1 MPSPLI
7 PTRLFGIIGHPL
19 GHSLSPLLHNW
30 GFGRF
35 GLPGVY
41 MAWPVAAGR
50 AADFMTAVRVLG
62 IEGVS
67 VTIPHKAAV
76 MEFVDE
82 VTDRAR
88 AVGAVNTLFWRD
100 GKLWGE
106 NTDVAGFVAPLRE
119 MGDLPGTALVLGG
132 GGAARA
138 AVAGLTELGVPEI
151 VVSNRTAAKAEA
163 LARDFGVGSVAW
175 EKRGERR
182 GGYAGGL
189 VVNATSLGMLGEN
202 VGRSPMPTGSVGEGA
217 VAYDLVYNPHETA
230 FLRDAAAAGARVI
243 PGLSMFFGQAVAQFR
258 LWTGCELPRQEGMAL
273 LRKAL
278 YGEGDEA

>member
-30 GFGRF
+30 GFGHF

-50 AADFMTAVRVLG
+50 VADFMTAVRVLG

-76 MEFVDE
+76 MEYVDE
-82 VTDRAR
+82 MTDRAR

-106 NTDVAGFVAPLRE
+106 NTDVAGFVAPLGE
-119 MGDLPGTALVLGG
+119 MGDVPGTALVVGG

-138 AVAGLTELGVPEI
+138 AVAGLTELGVAEI
-151 VVSNRTAAKAEA
+151 FVCNRTAAKAEV
-163 LARDFGVGSVAW
+163 LVRDFGVGCVAW
-175 EKRGERR
+175 EKRADH
-182 GGYAGGL
+182 AGGL
-189 VVNATSLGMLGEN
+189 VVNATPLGMLGKNE
-202 VGRSPMPTGSVGEGA
+202 GLSPMPPGSVGALA
-217 VAYDLVYNPHETA
+217 VAYDLVYNPHETV

-243 PGLSMFFGQAVAQFR
+243 PGLAMFFGQAVAQFR
-258 LWTGCELPRQEGMAL
+258 LWTGCELPTVAGMAL

-278 YGEGDEA
+278 YGEGDGA

>member
-30 GFGRF
+30 GFGHF

-41 MAWPVAAGR
+41 MAWPVEVGR
-50 AADFMTAVRVLG
+50 VADFMTAVRLLG

-76 MEFVDE
+76 MEYVDGM
-82 VTDRAR
+82 TDRAR
-88 AVGAVNTLFWRD
+88 AVGAVNTLFWQGGR
-100 GKLWGE
+100 LWGE

-119 MGDLPGTALVLGG
+119 MGDVPGTALVLGG

-138 AVAGLTELGVPEI
+138 AVAGLAELGVPEI
-151 VVSNRTAAKAEA
+151 VVSNRTEAKARE
-163 LARDFGVGSVAW
+163 LARDFGVGVVDW
-175 EKRGERR
+175 ERRGER
-182 GGYAGGL
+182 AGGL
-189 VVNATSLGMLGEN
+189 VVNATPLGMLGKNE
-202 VGRSPMPTGSVGEGA
+202 GQSPLPPGALGPGS

-230 FLRDAAAAGARVI
+230 FLRDAATAGARMI
-243 PGLSMFFGQAVAQFR
+243 PGLSMFFGQAVEQFR
-258 LWTGCELPRQEGMAL
+258 IWTGCELPRVEGMAL

-278 YGEGDEA
+278 YGEGV

>member
-1 MPSPLI
+1 MPSPF

-30 GFGRF
+30 GFGHF

-41 MAWPVAAGR
+41 MAWPVEAGR
-50 AADFMTAVRVLG
+50 AGDFMTAVRVLG

-76 MEFVDE
+76 MEHVDE

-88 AVGAVNTLFWRD
+88 SVGAVNTLFWQD

-119 MGDLPGTALVLGG
+119 LGGLPGEALVLGG

-138 AVAGLTELGVPEI
+138 AVAGLRELGVPGI
-151 VVSNRTAAKAEA
+151 FVSNRTAVRAEA
-163 LARDFGVGSVAW
+163 LARDFGAGCVAW
-175 EKRGERR
+175 DKRADH
-182 GGYAGGL
+182 AGGL
-189 VVNATSLGMLGEN
+189 VVNATPLGMLGEN
-202 VGRSPMPTGSVGEGA
+202 AGRSPMPTGSVGEGA
-217 VAYDLVYNPHETA
+217 VAYDLVYNPHETV
-230 FLRDAAAAGARVI
+230 FLRDAAAAGARTV
-243 PGLSMFFGQAVAQFR
+243 PGLEMFFGQAVAQFR
-258 LWTGCELPRQEGMAL
+258 LWTGLTLPRAEGMAL

-278 YGEGDEA
+278 YGKGA

>member
-1 MPSPLI
+1 MPSPRI

-30 GFGRF
+30 GFGHF

-41 MAWPVAAGR
+41 MAWPVSPGR
-50 AADFMTAVRVLG
+50 AAEFVAAVRLLG

-76 MEFVDE
+76 MEYVDE

-106 NTDVAGFVAPLRE
+106 NTDVAGFVAPLGA
-119 MGDLPGTALVLGG
+119 MSGLPDTALVLGG

-138 AVAGLTELGVPEI
+138 AVAGLMELGVPD
-151 VVSNRTAAKAEA
+151 VFVSNRTAARAEA
-163 LARDFGVGSVAW
+163 LARDFGVGCVAW
-175 EKRGERR
+175 EDREAR
-182 GGYAGGL
+182 AGGL
-189 VVNATSLGMLGEN
+189 VVNATPLGMLGEH
-202 VGRSPMPTGSVGEGA
+202 VGLSPMPAGGVGQGA
-217 VAYDLVYNPHETA
+217 VAYDLVYNPHDTV
-230 FLRDAAAAGARVI
+230 FLRDAAAAGAGVVL
-243 PGLSMFFGQAVAQFR
+243 GLEMFFGQAVEQFR
-258 LWTGCELPRQEGMAL
+258 LWTGCTLPREQGMAL
-273 LRKAL
+273 LAGAL
-278 YGEGDEA
+278 YGEGA